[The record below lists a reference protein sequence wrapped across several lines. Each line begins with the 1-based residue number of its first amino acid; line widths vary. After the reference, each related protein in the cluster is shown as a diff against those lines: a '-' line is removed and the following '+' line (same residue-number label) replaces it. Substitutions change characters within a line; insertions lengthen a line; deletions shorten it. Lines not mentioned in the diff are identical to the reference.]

1 MLEDAVTL
9 LTHPKATLW
18 FAAVLVIWALFMWI
32 SLRIRQIGPV
42 RHALDEGLST
52 LDSSLNGHS
61 IESFGNSSKLLSQ
74 NPVIGTAWSAYR
86 NTIVS
91 NGDDSMVCSVE
102 RAEQFFSPQQ
112 ILPFHINLKQIRST
126 PLLVA
131 GLAVVISL
139 FGLMTALHGQ
149 LAGVESLD
157 VETIRVALAG
167 VLQAASTKFM
177 ALGVGLL
184 VAILFS
190 IEMRSSIDGLEGRLQ
205 AFTERLSQLIEYVPA
220 ETLLLEQLQR
230 GGVGVKAKER
240 EAVDLDGLTAK
251 LTESLQEVLEQS
263 AVRAETRHEQ
273 FANLMRDALLGGM
286 KKMRL
291 EEGDRLQAFQLHQ
304 DRLLERLEE
313 GLSSTFRSAMLPLS
327 EERGRE
333 SAAVIDAHPLSDGRN
348 QQQERLLERIALGLE
363 KGIQSFSEEFE
374 QRDQQRDHLLE
385 RVREGV
391 DQSADLVSKR
401 MEKALDGQSERIED
415 QLKRVVNT
423 LEDDGRQRVQQMDHL
438 GRRLDEGAALR
449 DEKLT
454 QRFSTMSEHFEQ
466 QGKQQGEQLQQAL
479 SRVDEGLQGQA
490 SELAQQSVQIEAGLS
505 QIHGGIQAQTEQLS
519 QQGKQQGEQLQQALS
534 RVDEGLQ
541 GQTTELAQQS
551 AQIEAGLSQI
561 HGGIQAQTEQLSQ
574 QGQQQGE
581 QLQQALSRVDEG
593 LQGQTTE
600 LAQQSV
606 QIEAGLSQIHGG
618 IQAQTE
624 QLSQQGKQQGEQVHG
639 DLHRLHRDILT
650 QSEQL
655 SQQSKQQSN
664 QLQSGF
670 DQLSQEI
677 SSQTQQLETGL
688 DSLGERLEKGAEER
702 AEQLLQF
709 MRRGEWWRGEFLNQL
724 KELLG
729 DTGRRV
735 VEGVRQEL
743 QGLKQASEHSVSA
756 LEQLK
761 EALSRQDLTLL
772 RSDLA
777 RGVQES
783 QRVMEN
789 STERLLHGM
798 QNISGDLLRGQQ
810 GLGEK
815 IALQGQSLST
825 ENRETQRMVQDLN
838 EDLELLPERLAVQME
853 PVLERVNQSLLKW
866 QKRRDSQP
874 EVSSDSSWQADAE
887 QQIKDLIE
895 SQRQELTSGL
905 AQVKEQLSAMAPME
919 GARFKSLSEQLER
932 VMTLLASEKGGE
944 VAGVSL
950 EPVLAWVKE
959 ESGQLATQSRS
970 QVDAAMQGFAEL
982 IQGQQQDLQTLTQ
995 QVGRGVEQMD
1005 RLASVGSL
1013 SLEQAESLF
1022 AQARSQWEGMLLE
1035 SREVLRQGLR
1045 SLRDEAQTTPE
1056 GVLPSLQ
1063 GLEQL
1068 LERTHQ
1074 QLHERLSTLVVE
1086 RLNSVAR
1093 HDQAQLAEPA
1103 MLQLEQL
1110 QKSLLETMQRQQSEA
1125 LARHEELMQS
1135 MEQVKR
1141 QKVDLEPVLDAVREQ
1156 GERLSQRHGTLASMV
1171 DLVREELQGLT
1182 GRIGGL
1188 KLSEEMLQ
1196 QAVASGFS
1204 QVTNKLPAALDME
1217 RMRQLIN
1224 EELQGVMTDMPRGD
1238 LSQAVAAPIS
1248 TVELEQ
1254 SVRQTM
1260 EQIAQRTGERFEQ
1273 DSAAIRRA
1281 LERLERSSEALDER
1295 SSRLH
1300 TELLETLSQG
1310 QGQEQAQLEKS
1321 LRDALERGF
1330 RQLREQVEDES
1341 GRLRHTAD
1349 GLVKRLEGWQ
1359 QPEAVDLTPIL
1370 EAIQSE
1376 GGQPQSLSSAT
1387 LDGLLQGLRG
1397 ELQGQLRES
1406 ADKLAFLSGQV
1417 TQLSS
1422 GFESQL
1428 ERLAPSL
1435 VAKVGGEMDSDTLQ
1449 AFQQQLEQLGQ
1460 KLSDSLSQRVEPGS
1474 DQLAALSERMDS
1486 LLSRVDQRMQG
1497 MSEAD
1502 IRSLLEK
1509 QTAEANLAEMD
1520 QQQLQQI
1527 MEGMASAVQERLT
1540 GEAARLQSLSQT
1552 LESTLQTLKSKAEN
1566 LDETFLDSA
1575 LELLREE
1582 GERLSEGGVQ
1592 AVTEAMG
1599 SLSEQMRLEVS
1610 RDASQMRQTA
1620 EKLEGVMG
1628 RMEKASR
1635 SLDGDALLKRLNAA
1649 LKESGRI
1656 QLEAVK
1662 ASASQL
1668 RKDLDKLFKQA
1679 VEKMA
1684 LNSAGLSEEQLRSQ
1698 LVDPVVSRLQSH
1710 NKELAQARDE
1720 ALTQTVEQLG
1730 EKLANQMK
1738 QGLQPIQSALEN
1750 LRETE
1755 GQGGDSGVVLEKLL
1769 TLADQVAELQESS
1782 EITMEELEALDQPF
1796 MQLAEFL
1803 HENAENMNQTHNAV
1817 VMLTE
1822 EFPLV
1827 LADMLGQMEDEFEEG
1842 PL

>member
-18 FAAVLVIWALFMWI
+18 FAVALAIWALFMWI

-52 LDSSLNGHS
+52 LESALNGHS
-61 IESFGNSSKLLSQ
+61 AESFETASTLLSQ
-74 NPVIGTAWSAYR
+74 NPVIGAAWCDYR

-91 NGDDSMVCSVE
+91 AGGDALVRSVE

-112 ILPFHINLKQIRST
+112 ILPYHVNLRQIRSI
-126 PLLVA
+126 PLVVV
-131 GLAVVISL
+131 GLALVVSL

-149 LAGVESLD
+149 LAGAESLD
-157 VETIRVALAG
+157 VNTIRVALAG
-167 VLQAASTKFM
+167 VLQAASTKLM
-177 ALGVGLL
+177 ALGIGLL

-190 IEMRSSIDGLEGRLQ
+190 VEMRSSIDGLEGRLQ
-205 AFTERLSQLIEYVPA
+205 AFAESLSRLIEYVPA

-230 GGVGVKAKER
+230 GGTTGSDQTQMG
-240 EAVDLDGLTAK
+240 VDLEGLTAK
-251 LTESLQEVLEQS
+251 LTASLQEALEES

-273 FANLMRDALLGGM
+273 LANLMRDALLGGM
-286 KKMRL
+286 KRMRL

-304 DRLLERLEE
+304 DRLIERLEE

-333 SAAVIDAHPLSDGRN
+333 SAAVAPAQPFADNRN
-348 QQQERLLERIALGLE
+348 QQQERLLERIAQGLE
-363 KGIQSFSEEFE
+363 KGIQNFSEELE

-385 RVREGV
+385 RVRDGV

-401 MEKALDGQSERIED
+401 MEKALDGHSERMED

-454 QRFSTMSEHFEQ
+454 QRFCTMSEQLEQ
-466 QGKQQGEQLQQAL
+466 QSKGQGEQLQQAL
-479 SRVDEGLQGQA
+479 G
-490 SELAQQSVQIEAGLS
+490 
-505 QIHGGIQAQTEQLS
+505 
-519 QQGKQQGEQLQQALS
+519 

-541 GQTTELAQQS
+541 GQTKQLAQQGE
-551 AQIEAGLSQI
+551 QLQAGLSQI
-561 HGGIQAQTEQLSQ
+561 DGAIQGQTQQLAQQGTQVHDDMNRLHGGIQAQSEQLKQ
-574 QGQQQGE
+574 QGKLQGE
-581 QLQQALSRVDEG
+581 QLQ
-593 LQGQTTE
+593 
-600 LAQQSV
+600 
-606 QIEAGLSQIHGG
+606 
-618 IQAQTE
+618 
-624 QLSQQGKQQGEQVHG
+624 
-639 DLHRLHRDILT
+639 
-650 QSEQL
+650 
-655 SQQSKQQSN
+655 
-664 QLQSGF
+664 SGF
-670 DQLSQEI
+670 NQLSQEI
-677 SSQTQQLETGL
+677 STQTQKLETGL
-688 DSLGERLEKGAEER
+688 DSLAERLEKGAQER

-729 DTGRRV
+729 DVGRRV
-735 VEGVRQEL
+735 IEGVREDL
-743 QGLKQASEHSVSA
+743 QGLKQAADHSASA

-761 EALSRQDLTLL
+761 EALSRQDLSLL

-777 RGVQES
+777 RAVQES

-789 STERLLHGM
+789 NTERLLHGM
-798 QNISGDLLRGQQ
+798 QNINGDLLRGQQ

-815 IALQGQSLST
+815 IALQGQNLSA

-838 EDLELLPERLAVQME
+838 EDVGLLPERLTAQME

-887 QQIKDLIE
+887 QHIKALVE
-895 SQRQELTSGL
+895 SQRQTLTSEL
-905 AQVKEQLSAMAPME
+905 AQIKDQLSAMAPME
-919 GARFKSLSEQLER
+919 GARFQSLSEQLER
-932 VMTLLASEKGGE
+932 VMTLLASKGGE
-944 VAGVSL
+944 AAGVSL
-950 EPVLAWVKE
+950 EPVLAWIKE
-959 ESGQLATQSRS
+959 ESGQLAAQSQS
-970 QVDAAMQGFAEL
+970 QVDAAMQGFSEL
-982 IQGQQQDLQTLTQ
+982 MQGQQQDLQTLMQ
-995 QVGRGVEQMD
+995 QVGRGVTQMEQ
-1005 RLASVGSL
+1005 LAAVESL

-1056 GVLPSLQ
+1056 GLVPSLQ
-1063 GLEQL
+1063 GMEQL
-1068 LERTHQ
+1068 VERTHQ
-1074 QLHERLSTLVVE
+1074 QLHERLATLVVE
-1086 RLNSVAR
+1086 RLNSVGR
-1093 HDQAQLAEPA
+1093 YDQTQLAEPA
-1103 MLQLEQL
+1103 TLQLEQL
-1110 QKSLLETMQRQQSEA
+1110 QQSLMEMMQRQHSEA
-1125 LARHEELMQS
+1125 RARHDELMQS

-1156 GERLSQRHGTLASMV
+1156 GDRLSQRHGSLASMV

-1188 KLSEEMLQ
+1188 KLSEEMLE

-1204 QVTNKLPAALDME
+1204 QVSSKLPAALDME
-1217 RMRQLIN
+1217 RMRQLVS
-1224 EELQGVMTDMPRGD
+1224 EELQGAMASMPRGD
-1238 LSQAVAAPIS
+1238 ASQVVAVPTS

-1260 EQIAQRTGERFEQ
+1260 EQIAQRIGERFEQ

-1321 LRDALERGF
+1321 LRDTLERGF

-1349 GLVKRLEGWQ
+1349 GLIKRLEGWQ

-1422 GFESQL
+1422 GFEAQL
-1428 ERLAPSL
+1428 ERLAPAL
-1435 VAKVGGEMDSDTLQ
+1435 AAKVGNGNGVDQDALQ
-1449 AFQQQLEQLGQ
+1449 ALQQQVEHIGQ
-1460 KLSDSLSQRVEPGS
+1460 KLSDALSQRVDSGS
-1474 DQLAALSERMDS
+1474 SQLAALSERMDG
-1486 LLSRVDQRMQG
+1486 LLARVDQRMQG

-1502 IRSLLEK
+1502 VRTLLEK
-1509 QTAEANLAEMD
+1509 HSADANLAEMD

-1540 GEAARLQSLSQT
+1540 GEASRLQSLSQT
-1552 LESTLQTLKSKAEN
+1552 LESTLQTLRSKAEN
-1566 LDETFLDSA
+1566 MDETFLDSA

-1582 GERLSEGGVQ
+1582 GERLSDGGVQ
-1592 AVTEAMG
+1592 AVSEAMG

-1620 EKLEGVMG
+1620 EKLESVMG
-1628 RMEKASR
+1628 RMEKASH
-1635 SLDGDALLKRLNAA
+1635 SLDGEAFLNRLNAA

-1679 VEKMA
+1679 MEKMA
-1684 LNSAGLSEEQLRSQ
+1684 LSSGGLSEAQLQSQ
-1698 LVDPVVSRLQSH
+1698 LVEPVVSRLQAHSV
-1710 NKELAQARDE
+1710 ELAQARDK
-1720 ALTQTVEQLG
+1720 ALTQTVTELG
-1730 EKLANQMK
+1730 EKLTGQMK
-1738 QGLQPIQSALEN
+1738 QGLEPIQTALES
-1750 LRETE
+1750 LRETA
-1755 GQGGDSGVVLEKLL
+1755 GQSGDTQVVLDKLL
-1769 TLADQVAELQESS
+1769 TLADQVAALQESS

-1822 EFPLV
+1822 EFPLL
-1827 LADMLGQMEDEFEEG
+1827 LADMLAQMEDEFEEE